1 MAYFFLVL
9 GIVSLLISA
18 VLFNNDKQSPPVSQP
33 LKPAVLLKDNKQPLT
48 VSQPLKSESIEPE
61 KPKLENPPTN
71 PNKEKGDQF
80 EDFVIQTL
88 ATLDNSVK
96 LISQASDYH
105 KNGISAE
112 ENKEP
117 DLKFTLQTQAFA
129 VECKWRQNFDNEG
142 KITWAKDYQIANYNK
157 FQSENK
163 QKVLIAIGI
172 GGSANAPEKLY
183 LVPLYRL
190 TKGIATENY
199 IADFQVSGKK
209 ATLALLQ
216 KELVNRK

>member
-9 GIVSLLISA
+9 GVVSLLISA
-18 VLFNNDKQSPPVSQP
+18 ALFNNNKQNPPVSQP
-33 LKPAVLLKDNKQPLT
+33 LKPAVLFNDNKQPLA
-48 VSQPLKSESIEPE
+48 VSQPLGSERE
-61 KPKLENPPTN
+61 KPKLENLPTN
-71 PNKEKGDQF
+71 TNKEKGDQF

-142 KITWAKDYQIANYNK
+142 KINWAKDYQIANYNK

-163 QKVLIAIGI
+163 QKVFIAIGI
-172 GGSANAPEKLY
+172 GGTANAPEKLY

-190 TKGIATENY
+190 TKSIATENY
-199 IADFQVSGKK
+199 IADFEVSGKK